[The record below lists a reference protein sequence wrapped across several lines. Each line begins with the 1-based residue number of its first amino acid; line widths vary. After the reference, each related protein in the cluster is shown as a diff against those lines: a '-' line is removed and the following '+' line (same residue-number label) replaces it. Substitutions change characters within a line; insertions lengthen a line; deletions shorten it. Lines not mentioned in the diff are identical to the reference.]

1 MFVGVLF
8 LCILLS
14 GPLSS
19 LILPMTKPDGS
30 ADLTSLLN
38 HVTLLEQTVA
48 SLQTDVQ
55 TNTVQA
61 AEVASLKTELRLSL
75 NDLAMVKAELNDI
88 KQGNSN
94 TNSQMKVE
102 LQSTMALA
110 QSTSKQL
117 ERLEKDM
124 NATSAGLHMI
134 QKNLS
139 MMSTEV
145 TTLGSDL
152 SQVQNQSLDN
162 KQLLTVLA
170 SKTRNVA
177 FHVYYPL
184 DSPLGTPV
192 TFSHT
197 NYNAGSGYNTT
208 TGKFT
213 APVSGTFVFWTQLEL
228 GETNTNMYVYI
239 MKSGGVNLAAGY
251 VKTDAD
257 IDDGD
262 ASAITVTHLDKGE
275 EVWVD
280 IYVSE
285 HIYQTPASY
294 FGGVLLSAD

>member
-1 MFVGVLF
+1 MHVGVSCQEVRFKFHWSRDLDNIDKRIEKGRLTKLVYYLGIMFVAVLF

-55 TNTVQA
+55 TNKVQA

-75 NDLAMVKAELNDI
+75 NDLAVVKAELNDI

-94 TNSQMKVE
+94 TNSQLKVE

-152 SQVQNQSLDN
+152 CQVQNQSLDN
-162 KQLLTVLA
+162 KQLLTVLGKLRL
-170 SKTRNVA
+170 SILDVST
-177 FHVYYPL
+177 YTCISYP
-184 DSPLGTPV
+184 
-192 TFSHT
+192 
-197 NYNAGSGYNTT
+197 
-208 TGKFT
+208 
-213 APVSGTFVFWTQLEL
+213 
-228 GETNTNMYVYI
+228 
-239 MKSGGVNLAAGY
+239 
-251 VKTDAD
+251 
-257 IDDGD
+257 
-262 ASAITVTHLDKGE
+262 
-275 EVWVD
+275 
-280 IYVSE
+280 
-285 HIYQTPASY
+285 
-294 FGGVLLSAD
+294 